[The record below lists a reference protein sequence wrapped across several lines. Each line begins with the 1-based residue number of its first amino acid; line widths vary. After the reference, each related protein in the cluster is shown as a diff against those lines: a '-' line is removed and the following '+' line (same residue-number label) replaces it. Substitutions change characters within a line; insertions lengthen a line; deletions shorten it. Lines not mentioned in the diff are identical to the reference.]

1 MFIPFNQFKWSCY
14 KMAGTDEWN
23 VVETLLNKVLNE
35 EDSKKLVNAVKTSVK
50 QEFKQSL
57 NGFAKKLNEPVEIL
71 LVGNDPKFMREL
83 IETFGKSNLIT
94 SIRFTG
100 TVEEARK
107 MIFQQGI
114 FVDFPIANIIIFD
127 FPTLVGKSGLKI
139 LEEIMEKK
147 SIIKNVPVIILTDDF
162 EKVKH
167 FERYHPNLFL
177 TKPNNFEEYKNIV
190 ESIKEFWLT
199 YTSNTEQE

>member
-1 MFIPFNQFKWSCY
+1 
-14 KMAGTDEWN
+14 MASTDEWN

-35 EDSKKLVNAVKTSVK
+35 KDSKKLINAMKTSVK
-50 QEFKQSL
+50 KEFERSL
-57 NGFAKKLNEPVEIL
+57 NEFAKKINEPVEIL

-83 IETFGKSNLIT
+83 IDTFGRSNLIT

-127 FPTLVGKSGLKI
+127 FPTLVGESGLKI
-139 LEEIMEKK
+139 LEDIMEKK
-147 SIIKNVPVIILTDDF
+147 SVIKNVPVIILTDDF

-177 TKPNNFEEYKNIV
+177 TKPNNFDEYKDTV
-190 ESIKEFWLT
+190 ESIKDFWLT
-199 YTSNTEQE
+199 YTSATEIE